1 MKATIYNLNNNDTE
15 HEIIFI
21 SLTIH
26 ADSTED
32 ITVLFDGKEYKT
44 HVRFDDKGRRRFKHC
59 GKVYDFTIEH

>member
-21 SLTIH
+21 SLTQY
-26 ADSTED
+26 ASGTEE
-32 ITVLFDGKEYKT
+32 IEVMFDGKEYKT
-44 HVRFDDKGRRRFKHC
+44 HVRFDDKGRRSFKRC